1 MIKSPI
7 IWLSSNILPQKQSD
21 TKISCLTHFFIRR
34 IIPVWV
40 ACGRRRVK
48 NLRRLSP
55 IICSS
60 IILNYLNY
68 LQCPFILLFFNS
80 KVNRGLAQSL
90 LSTSE
95 LIIIVIVMVRTT
107 FDSGMFST
115 ASLPRL
121 IQHSRLR
128 PRVHEVVP
136 ALIYHRYF
144 NQF

>member
-1 MIKSPI
+1 M
-7 IWLSSNILPQKQSD
+7 
-21 TKISCLTHFFIRR
+21 
-34 IIPVWV
+34 
-40 ACGRRRVK
+40 K

-80 KVNRGLAQSL
+80 KANRGLAQSL

-121 IQHSRLR
+121 IQHSRLC

-136 ALIYHRYF
+136 ALIYHRHLIIF
-144 NQF
+144 NTISRITCFLMVSVQYLTEGLQSTEASPHNEQVKCLKTTNWK